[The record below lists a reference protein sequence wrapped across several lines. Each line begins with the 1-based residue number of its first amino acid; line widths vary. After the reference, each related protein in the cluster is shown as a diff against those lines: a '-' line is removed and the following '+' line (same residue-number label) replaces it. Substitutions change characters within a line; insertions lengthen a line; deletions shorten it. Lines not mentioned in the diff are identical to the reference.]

1 MQQRP
6 VKRNCSQHYHR
17 PIATPNKTM
26 FTLRTSVGEFV
37 FHQTPLGCHLELVV
51 GNARLALGLY
61 GTNEAAVRA
70 LKNGRTGFRTWD
82 ALDRRTAGNQIG
94 TLSAGIKASRR
105 HERHFLYRQGR
116 ELHVSREGERETRV
130 ADVQALPGREIHD
143 RGFRLSMLGL
153 TSVVHA
159 QTPDSTAG
167 TSSAGARELLIDPS
181 SASVALWK
189 ASLIVTPLTHRDGN
203 YVGDYQLKV
212 RPYFF
217 KSEKGSLLL
226 AVSDDA
232 VRKLQAGTA
241 INFAGQALK
250 HKDGRTHIVL
260 GRATPSSR
268 DRGSVTFSIVTDDAR
283 IVFNTS
289 YHFPAPRP

>member
-1 MQQRP
+1 MKFVSNIKSVAVPHQILGASTNE
-6 VKRNCSQHYHR
+6 KREL
-17 PIATPNKTM
+17 PICGHSLIARLTIA
-26 FTLRTSVGEFV
+26 VFV
-37 FHQTPLGCHLELVV
+37 FQ
-51 GNARLALGLY
+51 
-61 GTNEAAVRA
+61 
-70 LKNGRTGFRTWD
+70 
-82 ALDRRTAGNQIG
+82 
-94 TLSAGIKASRR
+94 
-105 HERHFLYRQGR
+105 
-116 ELHVSREGERETRV
+116 
-130 ADVQALPGREIHD
+130 
-143 RGFRLSMLGL
+143 MLGV

-159 QTPDSTAG
+159 ERPDSTAA
-167 TSSAGARELLIDPS
+167 TSSAGTRKLVIGPS
-181 SASVALWK
+181 STSVALRGK
-189 ASLIVTPLTHRDGN
+189 ASLIVSPLTHRDGN

-226 AVSDDA
+226 AASDDA

-241 INFAGQALK
+241 INFTGQAVT

-289 YHFPAPRP
+289 YHFGT

>member
-1 MQQRP
+1 MKFVSRTKSMAVPHQILGASTNE
-6 VKRNCSQHYHR
+6 KRELLMCGHSL
-17 PIATPNKTM
+17 IARLTIA
-26 FTLRTSVGEFV
+26 VFV
-37 FHQTPLGCHLELVV
+37 FQ
-51 GNARLALGLY
+51 
-61 GTNEAAVRA
+61 
-70 LKNGRTGFRTWD
+70 
-82 ALDRRTAGNQIG
+82 
-94 TLSAGIKASRR
+94 
-105 HERHFLYRQGR
+105 
-116 ELHVSREGERETRV
+116 
-130 ADVQALPGREIHD
+130 
-143 RGFRLSMLGL
+143 MLGV

-159 QTPDSTAG
+159 EGPDSTAG
-167 TSSAGARELLIDPS
+167 TSSAGTRKLFIGPS
-181 SASVALWK
+181 STSVALRGK
-189 ASLIVTPLTHRDGN
+189 ASLIVSPLTHRDGN

-226 AVSDDA
+226 AASDDA

-241 INFAGQALK
+241 INFTGQAVT

-289 YHFPAPRP
+289 YHFGT